1 MTDKTK
7 ESTKTKKKPG
17 RPRKLKSPR
26 VLTLRLPASL
36 IRRID
41 AFAKR
46 RDAATRSEAVRYLV
60 THALDEMAKQDR
72 GQR

>member
-1 MTDKTK
+1 MPR
-7 ESTKTKKKPG
+7 KKKTG

-26 VLTLRLPASL
+26 VLTLRLPAAL

-41 AFAKR
+41 RFAKR
-46 RDAATRSEAVRYLV
+46 RNALTRSEAVRYLV

-72 GQR
+72 ARG